1 VQSNASADYAKSN
14 YATNTYAKKRQV
26 DLCERKRVGTMRRYA
41 LAVPVILLV
50 LVFVVSTPDLAR
62 AQAANVQ
69 GVVDTLLAKYKSA
82 GQTWTGTIQNAA
94 THLFWLLATISL
106 GWTCI
111 SMAIKQSDLVEI
123 VAELCRF
130 IMFTGLF
137 FWLLLNGPTFA
148 HDIVASLWQVGG
160 DAAGGGQAIYPGRL
174 INLGMQ
180 VYQQT
185 LTHVNWLQPESIV
198 APIIIAVI
206 ILIVCALIAVNIMLL
221 LCAAWI
227 VLYAGLIFLGFG
239 GCRWTSDMA
248 INYYRT
254 VLGVGVSLMTMQLII
269 GIGVQFLQDL
279 VASTSQNLDASQ
291 LGILLCAV
299 IILAVISHRLPHMVA
314 GMVVGGGHNGAI
326 GGIGMM
332 TLFAAGMTGMGLASR
347 LSGNPAAML
356 AAEGVGEGAKM
367 LQDRIAAAETA
378 MGSQKAQASSFTAT
392 SGPGDAMAGAPSV
405 SKGSS
410 SSGSGKASPISL
422 YGRRSRSGSG
432 GGSKTSFAAASSSAA
447 GAEPVGGGK
456 TTPTEPP
463 LERPMSADE
472 ARGFG
477 PDGNGGVEGQPYTP
491 TSEDQI
497 T

>member
-1 VQSNASADYAKSN
+1 
-14 YATNTYAKKRQV
+14 
-26 DLCERKRVGTMRRYA
+26 MRRYA
-41 LAVPVILLV
+41 LAIPVVLLV
-50 LVFVVSTPDLAR
+50 LVFLLSSPEVAH

-69 GVVDTLLAKYKSA
+69 GVVDTLLGKYKSA
-82 GQTWTGTIQNAA
+82 GQTWAHTIEQAA
-94 THLFWLLATISL
+94 TKLFWLLATISL

-123 VAELCRF
+123 VAELCRYL
-130 IMFTGLF
+130 MFTGLF
-137 FWLLLNGPTFA
+137 LWLLTNGPAFA

-185 LTHVNWLQPESIV
+185 LSHVNWLQAESIV

-206 ILIVCALIAVNIMLL
+206 ILVVCSLIAVNMMLL

-254 VLGVGVSLMTMQLII
+254 VLGIGVALMTMQLII

-279 VASTSQNLDASQ
+279 VASTSHTLDASQ

-326 GGIGMM
+326 GGVGIM
-332 TLFAAGMTGMGLASR
+332 TLFAAGMTGMSMAGR
-347 LSGNPAAML
+347 MSGNPAAAVATES
-356 AAEGVGEGAKM
+356 AAQGAKA
-367 LQDRIAAAETA
+367 LNDRIAAAEAA
-378 MGSQKAQASSFTAT
+378 MSSGQKSQAST
-392 SGPGDAMAGAPSV
+392 SGDASGSGEGPVFGISV

-410 SSGSGKASPISL
+410 SAGSPSSSGSGKGSPISW
-422 YGRRSRSGSG
+422 YGRRPRPKPASG
-432 GGSKTSFAAASSSAA
+432 GGKAAP
-447 GAEPVGGGK
+447 AEP
-456 TTPTEPP
+456 PQ
-463 LERPMSADE
+463 ERPMSADE

-491 TSEDQI
+491 TSDDEP

>member
-1 VQSNASADYAKSN
+1 MSQN
-14 YATNTYAKKRQV
+14 
-26 DLCERKRVGTMRRYA
+26 RVR
-41 LAVPVILLV
+41 LAIMLITVVV
-50 LVFVVSTPDLAR
+50 LSTSV
-62 AQAANVQ
+62 AQAQSTGPQ
-69 GVVDTLLAKYKSA
+69 GVVDDLLGKYKSA

-94 THLFWLLATISL
+94 TKLFWLLATISL
-106 GWTCI
+106 GWTCV

-137 FWLLLNGPTFA
+137 LWLLTNGAAYGNDIIQSLSQLGTNAGGQGLTPG
-148 HDIVASLWQVGG
+148 DIV
-160 DAAGGGQAIYPGRL
+160 
-174 INLGMQ
+174 NLAMQ
-180 VYQQT
+180 VYQNT
-185 LTHVNWLQPESIV
+185 LSHVNFLQPESIV

-206 ILIVCALIAVNIMLL
+206 ILIVCALVAVNMILL
-221 LCAAWI
+221 LCAAWV

-254 VLGVGVSLMTMQLII
+254 VLGVGVSLMTMKLIVA
-269 GIGVQFLQDL
+269 IGVRYLHDL
-279 VASTSQNLDASQ
+279 VASTSPNLNASQ

-332 TLFAAGMTGMGLASR
+332 TLLAAGMTGMGLAGR

-356 AAEGVGEGAKM
+356 AVEGVGEGAKM
-367 LQDRIAAAETA
+367 LQDRIAAAEAA

-392 SGPGDAMAGAPSV
+392 SGPGDAMAGAHSV

-410 SSGSGKASPISL
+410 SSSSGKGSPISWD
-422 YGRRSRSGSG
+422 GRRSRSGSATG
-432 GGSKTSFAAASSSAA
+432 GGSKTSFAGASSSAA
-447 GAEPVGGGK
+447 GAEPGDGGK
-456 TTPTEPP
+456 TPPAEPP

>member
-1 VQSNASADYAKSN
+1 
-14 YATNTYAKKRQV
+14 
-26 DLCERKRVGTMRRYA
+26 
-41 LAVPVILLV
+41 
-50 LVFVVSTPDLAR
+50 
-62 AQAANVQ
+62 
-69 GVVDTLLAKYKSA
+69 
-82 GQTWTGTIQNAA
+82 
-94 THLFWLLATISL
+94 
-106 GWTCI
+106 
-111 SMAIKQSDLVEI
+111 MAIKQSDLVEI

-137 FWLLLNGPTFA
+137 FWLLSNGATFA
-148 HDIVASLWQVGG
+148 HDIIASLWQVGG

-180 VYQQT
+180 IYQQT

-206 ILIVCALIAVNIMLL
+206 ILIVCALIAVNMMLL

-279 VASTSQNLDASQ
+279 VTSTSQTLDASQ

-326 GGIGMM
+326 GGVGIM
-332 TLFAAGMTGMGLASR
+332 TLLGALLAGASMAGRAAA
-347 LSGNPAAML
+347 NPAT
-356 AAEGVGEGAKM
+356 AAATEATGQAAKM
-367 LQDRIAAAETA
+367 LEERIANAEAAVSA
-378 MGSQKAQASSFTAT
+378 QRGAGSALASEA
-392 SGPGDAMAGAPSV
+392 GGDE
-405 SKGSS
+405 
-410 SSGSGKASPISL
+410 GSGVVPPVKIAWPGGS
-422 YGRRSRSGSG
+422 SRSGGAASRPSAGGETGGATRTGTGRQSAPKPTAG
-432 GGSKTSFAAASSSAA
+432 GGSGAALGDDGQAA
-447 GAEPVGGGK
+447 GPA
-456 TTPTEPP
+456 EPP
-463 LERPMSADE
+463 LERPMSGDE

-477 PDGNGGVEGQPYTP
+477 PDGNGGEEGQPY
-491 TSEDQI
+491 SRSDDQV

>member
-1 VQSNASADYAKSN
+1 MHYSRAGLGV
-14 YATNTYAKKRQV
+14 V
-26 DLCERKRVGTMRRYA
+26 V
-41 LAVPVILLV
+41 LV
-50 LVFVVSTPDLAR
+50 LVLATSGAGH
-62 AQAANVQ
+62 AQGVDMHS
-69 GVVDTLLAKYKSA
+69 VVDTLLGKYKSA
-82 GQTWTGTIQNAA
+82 GQTWTVTIQNAA
-94 THLFWLLATISL
+94 TNLFWLLATISL
-106 GWTCI
+106 GWTCVY
-111 SMAIKQSDLVEI
+111 MAIKQADLVEI

-130 IMFTGLF
+130 IMFTGFF
-137 FWLLLNGPTFA
+137 FWLLLNGASFA
-148 HDIVASLWQVGG
+148 NGIITSLRQIGG
-160 DAAGGGQAIYPGRL
+160 DAAGTGQSIFPMAVL
-174 INLGMQ
+174 NLGLQ

-185 LTHVNWLQPESIV
+185 LMHVNWLQPESIV

-206 ILIVCALIAVNIMLL
+206 ILIVCALIGVNMILL
-221 LCAAWI
+221 LCAAWV

-279 VASTSQNLDASQ
+279 VASTSQTLDASQ

-347 LSGNPAAML
+347 LSGNPAAAV

-367 LQDRIAAAETA
+367 LQDRLAAVEAA
-378 MGSQKAQASSFTAT
+378 MGAQGTQGSMAT
-392 SGPGDAMAGAPSV
+392 DT
-405 SKGSS
+405 
-410 SSGSGKASPISL
+410 SGSGSSATGESTAKAGGFDLKSW
-422 YGRRSRSGSG
+422 YGRRSRAGSATSAG
-432 GGSKTSFAAASSSAA
+432 GTTAGAAGSSAPSSAA
-447 GAEPVGGGK
+447 GGPQSGGGK
-456 TTPTEPP
+456 TTPAEPP

-491 TSEDQI
+491 TSEDQS

>member
-1 VQSNASADYAKSN
+1 MSQN
-14 YATNTYAKKRQV
+14 
-26 DLCERKRVGTMRRYA
+26 RVR
-41 LAVPVILLV
+41 LAIMLITVVV
-50 LVFVVSTPDLAR
+50 LSTSV
-62 AQAANVQ
+62 AQAQSTGPQ
-69 GVVDTLLAKYKSA
+69 GVVDDLLGKYKSA
-82 GQTWTGTIQNAA
+82 GKAWEATIEQAA
-94 THLFWLLATISL
+94 TKLFWLLATISL
-106 GWTCI
+106 GWTCV

-137 FWLLLNGPTFA
+137 LWLLTNGAAYGNDIIQSLSQLGTNAGGQGLTPG
-148 HDIVASLWQVGG
+148 DIV
-160 DAAGGGQAIYPGRL
+160 
-174 INLGMQ
+174 NLAMQ
-180 VYQQT
+180 VYQNT
-185 LTHVNWLQPESIV
+185 LSHVNFLQPESIV

-206 ILIVCALIAVNIMLL
+206 ILIVCALVAVNMILL
-221 LCAAWI
+221 LCAAWV

-254 VLGVGVSLMTMQLII
+254 VLGVGVSLMTMKLIVA
-269 GIGVQFLQDL
+269 IGVRYLHDL
-279 VASTSQNLDASQ
+279 VASTSPNLNASQ

-356 AAEGVGEGAKM
+356 AVEGVGEGAKM
-367 LQDRIAAAETA
+367 LQDRIAAAEAA

-392 SGPGDAMAGAPSV
+392 NGPGDAMAGAHSV

-410 SSGSGKASPISL
+410 SSSSGKGSPISWD
-422 YGRRSRSGSG
+422 GRRSRSGSAIG
-432 GGSKTSFAAASSSAA
+432 GGSKTSFAGASSSAA
-447 GAEPVGGGK
+447 GAEPVDGGK
-456 TTPTEPP
+456 TTPAEPP

>member
-1 VQSNASADYAKSN
+1 
-14 YATNTYAKKRQV
+14 
-26 DLCERKRVGTMRRYA
+26 MRRYG
-41 LAVPVILLV
+41 LPVLLILL
-50 LVFVVSTPDLAR
+50 LAIFLFTPVAAH

-82 GQTWTGTIQNAA
+82 GQAWTNTIEQAA
-94 THLFWLLATISL
+94 TNLFWWLATISL
-106 GWTCI
+106 GWTCV

-137 FWLLLNGPTFA
+137 LWLLTNGATFA
-148 HDIVASLWQVGG
+148 NDIVNSLRQIGG
-160 DAAGGGQAIYPGRL
+160 DAAGTGQAIYPGRL

-198 APIIIAVI
+198 APIIIAIVI
-206 ILIVCALIAVNIMLL
+206 LVVCALIAVNMMLL

-254 VLGVGVSLMTMQLII
+254 VLGIGVALMTMQLII

-279 VASTSQNLDASQ
+279 VTSTSQTLDASQ

-299 IILAVISHRLPHMVA
+299 IILAVISHQLPHMVA

-326 GGIGMM
+326 GGIGVM
-332 TLFAAGMTGMGLASR
+332 TLFAAAMTGMGLASPHF
-347 LSGNPAAML
+347 S
-356 AAEGVGEGAKM
+356 
-367 LQDRIAAAETA
+367 
-378 MGSQKAQASSFTAT
+378 
-392 SGPGDAMAGAPSV
+392 
-405 SKGSS
+405 
-410 SSGSGKASPISL
+410 
-422 YGRRSRSGSG
+422 
-432 GGSKTSFAAASSSAA
+432 
-447 GAEPVGGGK
+447 
-456 TTPTEPP
+456 
-463 LERPMSADE
+463 
-472 ARGFG
+472 
-477 PDGNGGVEGQPYTP
+477 
-491 TSEDQI
+491 
-497 T
+497 

>member
-1 VQSNASADYAKSN
+1 MRVQSSATDTANSDGRTNADAKRGLLTETHWLVIGVMR
-14 YATNTYAKKRQV
+14 YTP
-26 DLCERKRVGTMRRYA
+26 VG
-41 LAVPVILLV
+41 LFIIVLV
-50 LVFVVSTPDLAR
+50 LVGMPLTVQ
-62 AQAANVQ
+62 AQAVD
-69 GVVDTLLAKYKSA
+69 VHSIVDTLLGKYKSA
-82 GQTWTGTIQNAA
+82 GQAWTVTIETAA
-94 THLFWLLATISL
+94 TKLFWLLATISL
-106 GWTCI
+106 GWTCV

-130 IMFTGLF
+130 IMFTGFF
-137 FWLLLNGPTFA
+137 FWLLLHGASFGNA
-148 HDIVASLWQVGG
+148 IVSSLRQIGG
-160 DAAGGGQAIYPGRL
+160 DAAGTGQAIYPGDL
-174 INLGMQ
+174 ITLGMK

-198 APIIIAVI
+198 APIMIAVI
-206 ILIVCALIAVNIMLL
+206 ILIVCALIAVNMILL

-269 GIGVQFLQDL
+269 GIGVKFLQDL
-279 VASTSQNLDASQ
+279 VASTGNNLDAGQ
-291 LGILLCAV
+291 LGILLCAT

-367 LQDRIAAAETA
+367 LQDRIAAAEAA

-392 SGPGDAMAGAPSV
+392 SGPGDAMAGAHSV

-410 SSGSGKASPISL
+410 SSGSGKVSPISW
-422 YGRRSRSGSG
+422 YGRRSRSGSAIG
-432 GGSKTSFAAASSSAA
+432 GGSKTSFAGASSSAA
-447 GAEPVGGGK
+447 GAEPVDGGK
-456 TTPTEPP
+456 TTPAEPP